1 MDGSARAAPPGSP
14 RGGGIEDEA
23 VRAARLLDAQAKA
36 EELFAAIQARGLIA
50 AGVREI
56 SASNAIR
63 DLAADMFGVDRY
75 WHKRIVRAG
84 PNTLQPYKEN
94 PPDRAIAADDIV
106 FCDFGPIFEAW
117 EADFGRTYVLGD
129 DPDKL
134 RLRDTLPVVFEAGR
148 RFFDSSPEI
157 TGEQLFAHMVGLA
170 QAAGWTFGGTIAGH
184 LVGQFPHEKIKGA
197 EIFSYIAPGND
208 RPMRR
213 LDRNGQVCHW
223 ILEVHLTDPPQRIGG
238 FFEELLDLGPG
249 GISSDRARL
258 AGDPPARR
266 RAGRGPPQARSPRRR
281 SPPWRSGR
289 AYAPGRARR
298 GRCSRRPPGRRAG
311 RPAVLLRPPRAPGSR
326 SLFPA

>member
-1 MDGSARAAPPGSP
+1 MDRSARATRPGRPPG
-14 RGGGIEDEA
+14 GVVEEEA

-36 EELFAAIQARGLIA
+36 GELFAEIQARGLLA

-56 SASNAIR
+56 GASNAIR
-63 DLAADMFGVDRY
+63 DLAAEMFGVDRY

-84 PNTLQPYKEN
+84 PNTLQPYREN
-94 PPDRAIAADDIV
+94 PPDRVIAADDIA

-148 RFFDSSPEI
+148 EFFDASPEI

-170 QAAGWTFGGTIAGH
+170 EAAGWTFGGTIAGH

-213 LDRNGQVCHW
+213 LDLGGQVCHW
-223 ILEVHLTDPPQRIGG
+223 ILEVHLTDPAQQIGG
-238 FFEELLDLGPG
+238 FFEELLDLGHGPG
-249 GISSDRARL
+249 GD
-258 AGDPPARR
+258 
-266 RAGRGPPQARSPRRR
+266 
-281 SPPWRSGR
+281 
-289 AYAPGRARR
+289 
-298 GRCSRRPPGRRAG
+298 
-311 RPAVLLRPPRAPGSR
+311 
-326 SLFPA
+326 